1 MADEL
6 KHKLDEVSGLKNV
19 VNRNLQDDCK
29 YERELNL
36 KLRDDL
42 DRFDKEK
49 ETLLSKLREEE
60 ELSEQI
66 ARETNTINSNLMQR
80 TDDLKK
86 LEYEH
91 ADTSRRLHTLNDEL
105 EALRG

>member
-1 MADEL
+1 MLL
-6 KHKLDEVSGLKNV
+6 KKLK
-19 VNRNLQDDCK
+19 
-29 YERELNL
+29 
-36 KLRDDL
+36 
-42 DRFDKEK
+42 
-49 ETLLSKLREEE
+49 EEE
-60 ELSEQI
+60 NLSEQI

-91 ADTSRRLHTLNDEL
+91 SAASRRLHQLNDEL